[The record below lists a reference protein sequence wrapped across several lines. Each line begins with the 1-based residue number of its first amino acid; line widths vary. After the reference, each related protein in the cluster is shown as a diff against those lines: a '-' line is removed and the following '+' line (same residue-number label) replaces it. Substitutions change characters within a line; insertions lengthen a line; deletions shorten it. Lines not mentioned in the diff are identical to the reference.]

1 MQGGCPENCDRGEC
15 EVMTVILYDGVCGLC
30 NRYVHWVLRHDRRRV
45 FRFASLQSPAARDI
59 LARHR
64 ISADPLETVYVVR
77 DFGQPSEQVLSKSS
91 AALFVLSRLSGVW
104 ALAGLTRML
113 PRSLRDFL
121 YDAVARRRYRFFGK
135 YESCPLPDRAYLD
148 RFIGV

>member
-1 MQGGCPENCDRGEC
+1 
-15 EVMTVILYDGVCGLC
+15 MTVILYDGVCGLC

-77 DFGQPSEQVLSKSS
+77 DFGQPSEQVLLKSS